1 MTDIAEIFARDPL
14 SYTKEGGEVQLI
26 VQKLRDSRHRFNSGD
41 KSAGTMA
48 PPKTATGRAAKE
60 LGEQLSLKDLG
71 L

>member
-1 MTDIAEIFARDPL
+1 MTSLSELFACDPL
-14 SYTKEGGEVQLI
+14 DLTKDDIQLV
-26 VQKLRDSRHRFNSGD
+26 VQKLRDSRHRFNAGD
-41 KSAGTMA
+41 KSAGTMT

>member
-1 MTDIAEIFARDPL
+1 MTSLAEIFALDPL
-14 SYTKEGGEVQLI
+14 DLTKDDIQLI
-26 VQKLRDSRHRFNSGD
+26 VQKLRDSRHRFNAGD

-60 LGEQLSLKDLG
+60 LGSQLSLKDLG

>member
-1 MTDIAEIFARDPL
+1 MTSLSEIFARDPL
-14 SYTKEGGEVQLI
+14 DLTKDDIQLI
-26 VQKLRDSRHRFNSGD
+26 VQKLRDSRHRFNAGD

-60 LGEQLSLKDLG
+60 LGDQLSLKDLG

>member
-1 MTDIAEIFARDPL
+1 MTSLSEIFALDPL
-14 SYTKEGGEVQLI
+14 DLTKDDIQLI
-26 VQKLRDSRHRFNSGD
+26 VQKLRDSRHRFNAGD

-60 LGEQLSLKDLG
+60 LGSQLSLKDLG

>member
-1 MTDIAEIFARDPL
+1 MTDIAQIFAADPL
-14 SYTKEGGEVQLI
+14 SYTKEGREVELI
-26 VQKLRDSRHRFNSGD
+26 VQKMRETRHRFNAGD

-60 LGEQLSLKDLG
+60 LGSQLSLKDLG